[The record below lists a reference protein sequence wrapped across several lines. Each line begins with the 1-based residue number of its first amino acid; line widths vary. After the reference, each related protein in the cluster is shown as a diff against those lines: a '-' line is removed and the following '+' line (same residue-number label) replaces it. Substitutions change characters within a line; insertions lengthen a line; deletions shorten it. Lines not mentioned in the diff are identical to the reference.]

1 MNLEKKFLKACTQIP
16 DELITDSLKLKP
28 HMKII
33 ELNSAYS
40 QKSSFDLENPKI
52 AILEETKE
60 ATESEFS
67 SFELSD
73 SEIKQAKANSHKF

>member
-1 MNLEKKFLKACTQIP
+1 
-16 DELITDSLKLKP
+16 
-28 HMKII
+28 MKII
-33 ELNSAYS
+33 ELNSAQS
-40 QKSSFDLENPKI
+40 QKSSLDLENPKI

-60 ATESEFS
+60 ATEREFS